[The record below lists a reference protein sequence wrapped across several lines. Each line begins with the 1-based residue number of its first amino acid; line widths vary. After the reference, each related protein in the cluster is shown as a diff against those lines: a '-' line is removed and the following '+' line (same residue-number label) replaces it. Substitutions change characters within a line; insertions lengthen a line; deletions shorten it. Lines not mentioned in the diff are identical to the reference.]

1 MAEKRPLHQPTA
13 AVNVQDLAIDVD
25 PGEVRRYL
33 GYRRGQSPRPRVA
46 RRLEELWDEA
56 AALVSPRGAYRLV
69 EGGDAEAVA
78 IPRPTPRLALAVCTI
93 GRRLE
98 DESRR
103 RGEAGAFLD
112 SLILDAFGSAAAEA
126 AADALNRRICAEA
139 RGAGHHPAARV
150 SPGYGRWRL
159 EAQKALLGLLPAADV
174 GVELT
179 PTLMLVPHKSVSFA
193 VRFEEKPQRAES
205 RRQRCRRCGLT
216 SCPYRYLPDED
227 VPVH

>member
-1 MAEKRPLHQPTA
+1 MSVVPLE
-13 AVNVQDLAIDVD
+13 IEVD
-25 PGEVRRYL
+25 PAEVRRYL
-33 GYRRGQSPRPRVA
+33 GYRRGHRPRLRVE
-46 RRLEELWDEA
+46 RRFEELWDEA
-56 AALVSPRGAYRLV
+56 FSLVRPRGAYRMV

-78 IPRPTPRLALAVCTI
+78 IPRPTPLLALAVCTV

-103 RGEAGAFLD
+103 RGGAGALLD

-159 EAQKALLGLLPAADV
+159 EAQKALLGLLPADDV

-179 PTLMLVPHKSVSFA
+179 STLMLVPHKSVSFA

-205 RRQRCRRCGLT
+205 RRQRCRRCGLA